1 MDNAHYQANAVDSAP
16 ELSSL
21 ASAGFPTNGSPAL
34 GIPATQPGAA
44 WFHAV
49 ASELH
54 NAITAG
60 GVTPDANKVDQLGTV
75 VSSILSKI
83 EAVSK
88 AQIPTGTIIPFA
100 GATIPAGYLLC
111 NGVAV
116 SRTSYAALFG
126 VISTLYGT
134 GDGTTTFNL
143 PDLRDRFLEGA
154 GTNALAAYLEA
165 GLPNITGEI
174 GDTNSYPDKGLEF
187 LGEISDPDVQQGA
200 LFASTEK
207 VTRRWISG
215 IDTSGTFN
223 KSICFD
229 ASRSNAI
236 YSNGNATI
244 QPKSMSVQYLIKY

>member
-154 GTNALAAYLEA
+154 GTNALASYLEA
-165 GLPNITGEI
+165 GLPNITG
-174 GDTNSYPDKGLEF
+174 NSYTVGYKDTQ
-187 LGEISDPDVQQGA
+187 SQATGA
-200 LFASTEK
+200 FATIHEWDFRKTITFSEKYGTYSSAIIAFDAHDDNASYGGAST
-207 VTRRWISG
+207 VQPA
-215 IDTSGTFN
+215 
-223 KSICFD
+223 SI
-229 ASRSNAI
+229 
-236 YSNGNATI
+236 
-244 QPKSMSVQYLIKY
+244 SVQYLIKY

>member
-1 MDNAHYQANAVDSAP
+1 MDNQHYQANAVDSAP

-154 GTNALAAYLEA
+154 GTNALASYLEA
-165 GLPNITGEI
+165 GLPNITGHVVTPQFTE
-174 GDTNSYPDKGLEF
+174 S
-187 LGEISDPDVQQGA
+187 SGA
-200 LFASTEK
+200 FTL
-207 VTRRWISG
+207 
-215 IDTSGTFN
+215 SGTGYDLSSSGLRRDKVIAN
-223 KSICFD
+223 FD
-229 ASRSNAI
+229 ASLVNAVYSKSNTVQP
-236 YSNGNATI
+236 NA
-244 QPKSMSVQYLIKY
+244 SVVQYLIKY